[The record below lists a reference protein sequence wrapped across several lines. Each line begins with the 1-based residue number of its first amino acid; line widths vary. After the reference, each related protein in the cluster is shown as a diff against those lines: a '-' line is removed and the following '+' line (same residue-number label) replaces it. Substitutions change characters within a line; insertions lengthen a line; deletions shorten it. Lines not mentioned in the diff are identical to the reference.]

1 MLLALAWA
9 EQETGQPSQLAA
21 FNTWWQ
27 MLSQKQP
34 LDSGLTAI
42 AALATTEFGRNIL
55 TMVDDAAAR
64 ALIGAGTSSTSG
76 TVTSIDGSGGST
88 GLTVSGGPVSGAGT
102 LTLDGTLALAHGGTG
117 ATTPAGARAA
127 LELADDRQVIAAPV
141 SGATYNIAASTARRI
156 EVYFGN
162 SGTIAAYTVVMPV
175 LLDGQEI
182 HFYWYGGFTSFTMT
196 EASGQNVGSIISGAA
211 VVANSRRS
219 WKYNAAINR
228 VYPKT

>member
-1 MLLALAWA
+1 MTLALAWA
-9 EQETGQPSQLAA
+9 EQQSGQPSQLAA

-42 AALATTEFGRNIL
+42 AALATTEFGRNLL
-55 TMVDDAAAR
+55 TMADAA
-64 ALIGAGTSSTSG
+64 
-76 TVTSIDGSGGST
+76 V
-88 GLTVSGGPVSGAGT
+88 V
-102 LTLDGTLALAHGGTG
+102 
-117 ATTPAGARAA
+117 RAA
-127 LELADDRQVIAAPV
+127 LQLAEDRQVISAPV
-141 SGATYNIAASTARRI
+141 SGGTYPITASTARRI

-228 VYPKT
+228 VFPKT